1 MRLKTFFQYSN
12 IPSASMV
19 CLLSTTVL
27 ALSFSVEAQQTSKI
41 YHIGF
46 LSGGFPGPSHWTTKL
61 QKELR
66 NLGYVEG
73 KNLIIDSRYTENK
86 IGRLSALANELVHL
100 KVDVIVAGGRNDT
113 RAAKNA
119 TRTIPIIGLSLNDPI
134 KDGLVQSLAHP
145 GGNVTG
151 MSILNSEVSGK
162 RLEILKEIVPKLSRV
177 AILWNPQ
184 FPEAAGQWNES
195 QKVARELHLQPHS
208 MEVRTASN
216 LDEAFKAAIEA
227 RSNAVFITT
236 GVFNNTYEKRIAEL
250 AIKYRLPTIYDR
262 ERFVDNGGLLSYGP
276 DESERYRRVAVLVDK
291 ILKGVK
297 PADLPVEQPT
307 KFELVINLKTAKQI
321 RLIIPPNVLARADK
335 VIK

>member
-1 MRLKTFFQYSN
+1 MKRKIFALILY
-12 IPSASMV
+12 AM
-19 CLLSTTVL
+19 LL
-27 ALSFSVEAQQTSKI
+27 ALCSLAEAQQKSKI

-46 LSGGFPGPSHWTTKL
+46 LSGGVPGPSHWTTKL
-61 QKELR
+61 QKELH

-113 RAAKNA
+113 RAAKDA
-119 TRTIPIIGLSLNDPI
+119 TRVIPIIGLSLNDPI

-145 GGNVTG
+145 GENVTG
-151 MSILNSEVSGK
+151 MSMLNSEVSGK
-162 RLEILKEIVPKLSRV
+162 RLELLKETVPKLSRV
-177 AILWNPQ
+177 AVLWNPQ
-184 FPEAAGQWNES
+184 FPEAAGQWKES

-216 LDEAFKAAIEA
+216 LDEAFKAAFEA
-227 RSNAVFITT
+227 HSGAVSITT

-250 AIKYRLPTIYDR
+250 AIKYRLPAIYDR
-262 ERFVDNGGLLSYGP
+262 ERFVINGGLMSYGP

-297 PADLPVEQPT
+297 PADLPIEQPT

-321 RLIIPPNVLARADK
+321 ALTIPPNLLARADR
-335 VIK
+335 VIR